1 MAASEVP
8 DESAPAAAPVAVTA
22 SAHPQLRPAPV
33 PVPVDARR
41 IVAIG
46 TALWIAGFIAL
57 LPFLGWLRSHDHLL
71 WLWTCLCGAGL
82 GLFGLVLI
90 RKHRGEGRAA

>member
-8 DESAPAAAPVAVTA
+8 DVPAPAPAPVATTA
-22 SAHPQLRPAPV
+22 PASPQLRPAPV

-46 TALWIAGFIAL
+46 TALWIVAFLAL
-57 LPFLGWLRSHDHLL
+57 LPFVGWLRSHDHLL
-71 WLWTCLCGAGL
+71 WLWTCLCGTGL
-82 GLFGLVLI
+82 GLVGLVLI

>member
-8 DESAPAAAPVAVTA
+8 DESEAAPALPAMTA
-22 SAHPQLRPAPV
+22 LPNPQLRPAPV

-46 TALWIAGFIAL
+46 TALWIAAFLAL
-57 LPFLGWLRSHDHLL
+57 LPFMGWLRAHDHLL